1 MAKTVFHA
9 SIEGAQH
16 GSKTLEE
23 FVIFAKNSGATGAEP
38 SNYHVENGNDGFK
51 SAQEIKE
58 VFTKYDMKLD
68 GISCHCPLWVHTTAW
83 TESKTIR
90 PFLPKDVWTKS
101 AAEIEAWC
109 EDYVLTYFDLCS
121 ELDLKITP
129 MFWGVSHGFEVAT
142 GYPFG
147 FFSGPEYDLIKEGNE
162 RFVTKTAKIREAANA
177 HGIYLCHE
185 IHPNSA
191 ALCADDFNMLVEAC
205 DGDKV
210 LGVTADPSHC
220 WEGEDFETRFR
231 KVADRIYAAAVK
243 NFFIRPGINLR
254 SMTGDW
260 TKRAMQF
267 CDIPTGDMNMMRF
280 TEFLIDVG
288 YADRYI
294 QIMGTETA
302 PLVTEAESAFRDL
315 DATSENAIQYVANH
329 LVFPIAEG
337 SFEDGMGSED

>member
-16 GSKTLEE
+16 GAKTLEE
-23 FVIFAKNSGATGAEP
+23 FIIFAKNSGATGAEP
-38 SNYHVENGNDGFK
+38 SNYHIENGNGGFK
-51 SAQEIKE
+51 SAQEIKQ
-58 VFTKYDMKLD
+58 VFAKHEMKLD
-68 GISCHCPLWVHTTAW
+68 GISCHCPFWVHTTAW

-90 PFLPKDVWTKS
+90 PFLPKDIWTKS

-109 EDYVLTYFDLCS
+109 EDYILRYLDLCS
-121 ELDLKITP
+121 ELALKITP
-129 MFWGVSHGFEVAT
+129 MFWGMSHGFEVAT

-147 FFSGPEYDLIKEGNE
+147 FFSGPDYDLIEEGND
-162 RFVTKTAKIREAANA
+162 RFVTKTAKIRKAANA
-177 HGIYLCHE
+177 HGIFLCHE

-191 ALCADDFNMLVEAC
+191 ALCADDFNMLVKAC

-231 KVADRIYAAAVK
+231 KVAGRIYADAIK
-243 NFFIRPGINLR
+243 NFVIRPGVNLR

-280 TEFLIDVG
+280 TELLIDVG
-288 YADRYI
+288 YASRYM
-294 QIMGTETA
+294 QIMGTITA

-315 DATSENAIQYVANH
+315 DATSANAIQYANNH

>member
-16 GSKTLEE
+16 GAKTLEE
-23 FVIFAKNSGATGAEP
+23 FIIFAKNSGATGAEP
-38 SNYHVENGNDGFK
+38 SNYHIENGNGGFK
-51 SAQEIKE
+51 SAQEIKQ
-58 VFTKYDMKLD
+58 VFAKHEMKLD
-68 GISCHCPLWVHTTAW
+68 GISCHCPFWVHTTAW

-90 PFLPKDVWTKS
+90 PFLPKDIWTKS

-109 EDYVLTYFDLCS
+109 EDYILRYLDLCS
-121 ELDLKITP
+121 ELALKITP
-129 MFWGVSHGFEVAT
+129 MFWGMSHGFEVAT

-147 FFSGPEYDLIKEGNE
+147 FFSGPDYDLIEEGND
-162 RFVTKTAKIREAANA
+162 RFVTKTAKIRKAANA
-177 HGIYLCHE
+177 HGIFLCHE

-191 ALCADDFNMLVEAC
+191 ALCADDFNMLVKAC

-231 KVADRIYAAAVK
+231 KVAGRIYAAAIK
-243 NFFIRPGINLR
+243 NFVIRPGVNLR

-280 TEFLIDVG
+280 TELLIDVG
-288 YADRYI
+288 YASRYM
-294 QIMGTETA
+294 QIMGTITA

-315 DATSENAIQYVANH
+315 DATSANAIQYANNH

-337 SFEDGMGSED
+337 SFEDGMGSDD